1 MNKERKLVL
10 WITFQNKDLSQA
22 FFKNNSKEEKMEEG
36 KKKLCLQYR
45 KQKLNLG
52 FDHTAKLLLP
62 WVRYDF
68 LFKYILGQCGVCTEN
83 FIGHFVVYK
92 VELFFLWKL
101 ELVFS

>member
-36 KKKLCLQYR
+36 LGLGKKKLCLQYQ

-52 FDHTAKLLLP
+52 FDRTAKLCCYNLGLP
-62 WVRYDF
+62 MTFYLNIF
-68 LFKYILGQCGVCTEN
+68 
-83 FIGHFVVYK
+83 
-92 VELFFLWKL
+92 
-101 ELVFS
+101 